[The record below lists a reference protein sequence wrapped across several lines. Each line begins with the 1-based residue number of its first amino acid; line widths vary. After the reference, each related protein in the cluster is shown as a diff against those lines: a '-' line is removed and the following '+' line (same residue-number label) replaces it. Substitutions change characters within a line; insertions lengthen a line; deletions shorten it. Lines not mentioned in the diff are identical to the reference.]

1 VEVLD
6 GILGLVKN
14 KKHQFINEFSYFII
28 YLFMIKAIAQNYF
41 KTLSENIVYGFATKM
56 QASST

>member
-1 VEVLD
+1 
-6 GILGLVKN
+6 
-14 KKHQFINEFSYFII
+14 
-28 YLFMIKAIAQNYF
+28 MIKAIAQNYF